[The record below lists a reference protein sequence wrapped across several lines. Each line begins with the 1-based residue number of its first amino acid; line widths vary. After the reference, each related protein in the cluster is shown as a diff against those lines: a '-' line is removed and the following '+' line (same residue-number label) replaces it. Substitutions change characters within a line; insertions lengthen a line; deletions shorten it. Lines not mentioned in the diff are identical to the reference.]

1 MRKVKLRHPSVGQV
15 KNKLMKNVKTADI
28 KRNWHLVDAEKKILG
43 RLSTTVAQILMG
55 KNKSYY
61 TPYLDTG
68 DFVVVTNAQKVALSG
83 KKEKQKKYY
92 HHSQFPGGLKV
103 KTAQQVR
110 EQKPEEVIRHSV
122 RGMLPKTKLGKLM
135 LKKLYVFK
143 DDKHP
148 YSDKFKDA

>member
-1 MRKVKLRHPSVGQV
+1 
-15 KNKLMKNVKTADI
+15 MKNVKTTDI
-28 KRNWHLVDAEKKILG
+28 ERSWYLIDAEKKILG
-43 RLSTTVAQILMG
+43 RLSVNVAQILMG

-148 YSDKFKDA
+148 YSDKFKDAKS

>member
-1 MRKVKLRHPSVGQV
+1 
-15 KNKLMKNVKTADI
+15 MKNVKTTDI
-28 KRNWHLVDAEKKILG
+28 NRSWHLFDAKKEVLG
-43 RLSTTVAQILMG
+43 RLSTKIALILMG

-92 HHSQFPGGLKV
+92 HHSQLPGGLKT

-110 EQKPEEVIRHSV
+110 ENKPEEVIRHSV

-143 DDKHP
+143 DENHP
-148 YSDKFKDA
+148 YGDKLKDA

>member
-1 MRKVKLRHPSVGQV
+1 
-15 KNKLMKNVKTADI
+15 MKNVKTTDI
-28 KRNWHLVDAEKKILG
+28 NRTWHLFDAKKEVLG
-43 RLSTTVAQILMG
+43 RLSTKIALILMG

-68 DFVVVTNAQKVALSG
+68 DYVVVTNAQKVALSG

-92 HHSQFPGGLKV
+92 HHSQFPGGLKT

-110 EQKPEEVIRHSV
+110 ENKPEEVIRHSV

-148 YSDKFKDA
+148 YSAKFKDAKG

>member
-1 MRKVKLRHPSVGQV
+1 
-15 KNKLMKNVKTADI
+15 MKNVKTTDI
-28 KRNWHLVDAEKKILG
+28 KRSWHLFDAKKEVLG
-43 RLSTTVAQILMG
+43 RLSTKIALILMG

-68 DFVVVTNAQKVALSG
+68 DYVVVTNAQKVALSG

-92 HHSQFPGGLKV
+92 HHSQSPGGLKT

-110 EQKPEEVIRHSV
+110 ENKPEEVIRHSV

>member
-1 MRKVKLRHPSVGQV
+1 
-15 KNKLMKNVKTADI
+15 MKNVKTTDI
-28 KRNWHLVDAEKKILG
+28 ERSWYLIDAERKILA
-43 RLSTTVAQILMG
+43 RLSV
-55 KNKSYY
+55 
-61 TPYLDTG
+61 
-68 DFVVVTNAQKVALSG
+68 KVALSG

-110 EQKPEEVIRHSV
+110 ENKPEEVIRHSV

-148 YSDKFKDA
+148 YSAKFKDAKG

>member
-1 MRKVKLRHPSVGQV
+1 
-15 KNKLMKNVKTADI
+15 MKNVKTTDI
-28 KRNWHLVDAEKKILG
+28 ERSWYLIDAEKKILG
-43 RLSTTVAQILMG
+43 RLSVKVAQILMG

-110 EQKPEEVIRHSV
+110 EQKPEEVIKHSV

>member
-1 MRKVKLRHPSVGQV
+1 
-15 KNKLMKNVKTADI
+15 MKNVKTADI
-28 KRNWHLVDAEKKILG
+28 KRSWHLIDAEKKILG
-43 RLSTTVAQILMG
+43 RLSVNVAQILMG

-83 KKEKQKKYY
+83 KKEKQKNYY

-103 KTAQQVR
+103 KTTQVVR
-110 EQKPEEVIRHSV
+110 QSKPDELVRHSV
-122 RGMLPKTKLGKLM
+122 RGMMPKTKLGKLM

-143 DDKHP
+143 DEKHP
-148 YSDKFKDA
+148 YSDKLKDA

>member
-1 MRKVKLRHPSVGQV
+1 
-15 KNKLMKNVKTADI
+15 MKNVKTADI
-28 KRNWHLVDAEKKILG
+28 KRSWHLVDAEKKILG
-43 RLSTTVAQILMG
+43 RFSTEVAQILMG

>member
-1 MRKVKLRHPSVGQV
+1 
-15 KNKLMKNVKTADI
+15 MKNVKTTDI
-28 KRNWHLVDAEKKILG
+28 NRTWHLFDAKKEVLG
-43 RLSTTVAQILMG
+43 RLSTKIALILMG

-68 DFVVVTNAQKVALSG
+68 DYVVVTNAQKVALSG

-92 HHSQFPGGLKV
+92 HHSQFPGGLKT

>member
-1 MRKVKLRHPSVGQV
+1 
-15 KNKLMKNVKTADI
+15 MKNVKTTDI
-28 KRNWHLVDAEKKILG
+28 KRSWHLIDAEKKILG
-43 RLSTTVAQILMG
+43 RLSVNVAQILMG

-68 DFVVVTNAQKVALSG
+68 DYVVVTNAQQVALSG

-92 HHSQFPGGLKV
+92 HHSQFPGGLKT
-103 KTAQQVR
+103 KTAEQVR
-110 EQKPEEVIRHSV
+110 ENKPEEVIRHSV

-148 YSDKFKDA
+148 YTDKFKDAKS

>member
-1 MRKVKLRHPSVGQV
+1 
-15 KNKLMKNVKTADI
+15 MKNVKTTDI
-28 KRNWHLVDAEKKILG
+28 KRSWHLVDAEKKILG
-43 RLSTTVAQILMG
+43 RLAVNVAQILMG

-110 EQKPEEVIRHSV
+110 EQKPEEVIKHSV

>member
-1 MRKVKLRHPSVGQV
+1 
-15 KNKLMKNVKTADI
+15 MKNVKTTDI
-28 KRNWHLVDAEKKILG
+28 KRSWHLFDAKKEVLG
-43 RLSTTVAQILMG
+43 RLSTKIALILMG

-61 TPYLDTG
+61 TPHLDTG
-68 DFVVVTNAQKVALSG
+68 DYVVVTNAQKVALSG
-83 KKEKQKKYY
+83 KKEKQKNYY

-103 KTAQQVR
+103 KTAQGVR
-110 EQKPEEVIRHSV
+110 QTKPEELVRHSV

-148 YSDKFKDA
+148 YTDKFKDA

>member
-1 MRKVKLRHPSVGQV
+1 
-15 KNKLMKNVKTADI
+15 MKNVKTTDI
-28 KRNWHLVDAEKKILG
+28 KRSWHLVDAEKKILG

>member
-1 MRKVKLRHPSVGQV
+1 
-15 KNKLMKNVKTADI
+15 MKNVKTTDI
-28 KRNWHLVDAEKKILG
+28 NRSWHLFDAKNEVLG
-43 RLSTTVAQILMG
+43 RLSTKIALILMG

-148 YSDKFKDA
+148 YTDKFKDAKS

>member
-1 MRKVKLRHPSVGQV
+1 
-15 KNKLMKNVKTADI
+15 MKNIKTTDI
-28 KRNWHLVDAEKKILG
+28 KRSWHLIDAEKKILG
-43 RLSTTVAQILMG
+43 RLSVNVAQILMG

-110 EQKPEEVIRHSV
+110 ENKPDEVIRHSV

>member
-1 MRKVKLRHPSVGQV
+1 ME
-15 KNKLMKNVKTADI
+15 NVKTTDI
-28 KRNWHLVDAEKKILG
+28 KRSWHLIDAEKKILG
-43 RLSTTVAQILMG
+43 RLSVNVAQILMG

-148 YSDKFKDA
+148 YSDKFKDAKS

>member
-1 MRKVKLRHPSVGQV
+1 
-15 KNKLMKNVKTADI
+15 MKNVKTADI
-28 KRNWHLVDAEKKILG
+28 NRSWYLFDAKKEVLG
-43 RLSTTVAQILMG
+43 RLSTKIALILMG

-68 DFVVVTNAQKVALSG
+68 DYVVVTNAQKVALSG

-92 HHSQFPGGLKV
+92 HHSQFPGGLKT

-110 EQKPEEVIRHSV
+110 ENKPEEVIRHSV
-122 RGMLPKTKLGKLM
+122 RGMLPKTRLGKLM

-148 YSDKFKDA
+148 YSDKFKDAKS

>member
-1 MRKVKLRHPSVGQV
+1 
-15 KNKLMKNVKTADI
+15 MKNVKTTDI
-28 KRNWHLVDAEKKILG
+28 KRSWHLVNAKDKILG
-43 RLSTTVAQILMG
+43 RLSVSVAQILMG

-143 DDKHP
+143 DEKHP
-148 YSDKFKDA
+148 YNDKLKDA

>member
-1 MRKVKLRHPSVGQV
+1 
-15 KNKLMKNVKTADI
+15 MKPVKTTDI
-28 KRNWHLVDAEKKILG
+28 NRTWHLFDAKKEVLG
-43 RLSTTVAQILMG
+43 RLSTKIALILMG

-68 DFVVVTNAQKVALSG
+68 DYVVVTNAQKVALSG

-92 HHSQFPGGLKV
+92 HHSQFPGGLKT

>member
-1 MRKVKLRHPSVGQV
+1 
-15 KNKLMKNVKTADI
+15 MKNVKTTDI
-28 KRNWHLVDAEKKILG
+28 NRTWHLFDAKKEVLG
-43 RLSTTVAQILMG
+43 RLSTKIALILMG

-68 DFVVVTNAQKVALSG
+68 DYVVVTNAQKVALSG

-92 HHSQFPGGLKV
+92 HHSQFPGGLKT

-148 YSDKFKDA
+148 YSNKFKDAKS

>member
-1 MRKVKLRHPSVGQV
+1 
-15 KNKLMKNVKTADI
+15 MKNVKTTDI
-28 KRNWHLVDAEKKILG
+28 ERSWYLIDAEKKILG
-43 RLSTTVAQILMG
+43 RLSVKVAQILMG

-68 DFVVVTNAQKVALSG
+68 DYVVVTNAQKVALSG
-83 KKEKQKKYY
+83 KKEKQKNYY

-103 KTAQQVR
+103 KTAQEVR
-110 EQKPEEVIRHSV
+110 QTKPEELVRHSV

>member
-1 MRKVKLRHPSVGQV
+1 
-15 KNKLMKNVKTADI
+15 MKNVKTTDI
-28 KRNWHLVDAEKKILG
+28 KRSWHLVDAEKKILG
-43 RLSTTVAQILMG
+43 RLSVNVAQILMG

-143 DDKHP
+143 DENHP

>member
-1 MRKVKLRHPSVGQV
+1 
-15 KNKLMKNVKTADI
+15 MKNVKTTDI
-28 KRNWHLVDAEKKILG
+28 NRTWHLFDAKKEVLG
-43 RLSTTVAQILMG
+43 RLSTKIALILMG

-68 DFVVVTNAQKVALSG
+68 DYVVVTNAQKVALSG

-92 HHSQFPGGLKV
+92 HHSQFPGGLKT

-110 EQKPEEVIRHSV
+110 ENKPEEVIRHSV

-148 YSDKFKDA
+148 YSNKFKDAKS

>member
-1 MRKVKLRHPSVGQV
+1 
-15 KNKLMKNVKTADI
+15 MKNVKTADI
-28 KRNWHLVDAEKKILG
+28 NRTWHLFDAKKEVLG
-43 RLSTTVAQILMG
+43 RLSTKIALILMG

-148 YSDKFKDA
+148 YSDKFKDAKS